1 MKTKMNRIEI
11 RKLVDEEYATKQYN
25 YLYQAMRVVGERI
38 EMKQNTVAAF
48 YYDKEKLPKLRR
60 NCNRL
65 LLNLEKEVRADEMK
79 RILESSAPL
88 LDCDNIKEWVQA
100 REKTHVVVPLSIFE
114 INKETEETVGGNL

>member
-1 MKTKMNRIEI
+1 M
-11 RKLVDEEYATKQYN
+11 DEEYATKQYN
-25 YLYQAMRVVGERI
+25 YLYQAMHVVGERI
-38 EMKQNTVAAF
+38 GMKQNTVAAF

-88 LDCDNIKEWVQA
+88 LDCDNIKECVQA